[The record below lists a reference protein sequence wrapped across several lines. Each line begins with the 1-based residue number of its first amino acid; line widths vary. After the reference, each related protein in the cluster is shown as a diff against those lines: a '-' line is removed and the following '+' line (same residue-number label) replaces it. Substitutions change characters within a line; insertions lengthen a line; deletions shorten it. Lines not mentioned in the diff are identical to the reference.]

1 MPTDSTAQKF
11 HTCFYEDIYMAIA
24 ERGGCIA
31 LGSLIAGN
39 VWIAL
44 LEQSCGTALL
54 HKS

>member
-1 MPTDSTAQKF
+1 
-11 HTCFYEDIYMAIA
+11 MAIA

-44 LEQSCGTALL
+44 LEPSCGTALL
-54 HKS
+54 QKELSSLTALTSCLLS